1 MELTPEEKT
10 LKDRMKSTWMA
21 GDFGQIGHYLE
32 AEAQDLVN
40 RLSVPPDAK
49 VLDVACGTGN
59 SAIPAARAGATVTGV
74 DIATNLLEQ
83 ARSRA
88 QSEGVQARFEEG
100 DAEDLPYNDGQFDYV
115 VSMFGVMFAPHP
127 EKAAAELA
135 RVCRPGGLIALA
147 NWTPQGFAG
156 KMFAT
161 SAKYV
166 PPRADIPPPVLW
178 GDEATVRERLAPY
191 ASSVETTKR
200 TVNFKYP
207 FSPAGTV
214 ALFKKYFGPTIVAFS
229 KLGPEDQK
237 SLTGDMESLWSSA
250 NEATDGTTQVK
261 TEYLEVKAVRK

>member
-1 MELTPEEKT
+1 MNISLEEKVM
-10 LKDRMKSTWMA
+10 KDRMKSTWMA

-32 AEAQDLVN
+32 AEAEDFVS
-40 RLSVPPDAK
+40 RLRISPGAK

-59 SAIPAARAGATVTGV
+59 SAIPAAKAGAAVTGV

-88 QSEGVQARFEEG
+88 QSENVQARFEEG

-127 EKAAAELA
+127 EKATAELA
-135 RVCRPGGLIALA
+135 RVCRPGGVIALA

-166 PPRADIPPPVLW
+166 PPRADLPPPVLW
-178 GDEATVRERLAPY
+178 GEETTVRQRLEPH

-237 SLTGDMESLWSSA
+237 SLTGEMENLWSSM